1 MFVVNN
7 VGNLYNWLLAVKR
20 LAVWIKSEKN
30 RKKYLI
36 TSKNWLKVWALSG
49 LVKKTTKVTISI
61 FIWISFIN
69 NLVNKPIII
78 KFKNGNKK

>member
-49 LVKKTTKVTISI
+49 LVKKTTKSKNCDVDFNEI
-61 FIWISFIN
+61 IN
-69 NLVNKPIII
+69 LDTKRV
-78 KFKNGNKK
+78 KN